1 MRGSPLALVL
11 ETGCRLLPHTPQR
24 GHGRLRAR
32 LIKCGQ
38 QPPHPVCLS
47 A

>member
-11 ETGCRLLPHTPQR
+11 ETGLRLLPHTLQWGR
-24 GHGRLRAR
+24 GRLQAC

-38 QPPHPVCLS
+38 QSPSVYLS